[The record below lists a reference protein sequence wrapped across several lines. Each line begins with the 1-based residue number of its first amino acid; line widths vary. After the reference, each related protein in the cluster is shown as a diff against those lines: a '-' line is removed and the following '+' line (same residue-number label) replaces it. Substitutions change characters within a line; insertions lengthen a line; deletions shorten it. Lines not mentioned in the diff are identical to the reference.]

1 MLKAQLPLFPPVLTH
16 INNQISFQKKEGRIY
31 YFHGTLPLFSHDEKD
46 IKSFRYITSQL
57 ITSGNVKQIEI
68 AEAFGVSYISVKRS
82 VKRLREDGGEGF
94 FKQSNPRSPHVLTS
108 EVVKK
113 VQRYL
118 DRGANPAEV
127 AQKVKLKANTI
138 RKAIQSGRLHK
149 KKQIRES

>member
-16 INNQISFQKKEGRIY
+16 INNQMSFQKKEGRIY
-31 YFHGTLPLFSHDEKD
+31 YFHGILPLFSHDEKD